1 MPDFSAHT
9 RSILK
14 NDPDFEGLDF
24 AALRA
29 EGINY
34 VAELS
39 GRIWTDHNVHDPGI
53 TLLELLCYALIDL
66 GYRTRLPAADLFSQD
81 PSSPGEEDNFFTPAQ
96 ILTCNPVTISDFRK
110 LLMDIKEVKNAWLE
124 VSDEWLEC
132 TQTAV
137 PGTTDTATPL
147 AAQARCKNSLNGLYK
162 VYLELYKGP
171 HKPEASWS
179 KKEKEYVNAVVE
191 RVREVLMAHRNLCE
205 DFVSI
210 TVLCKEKIGVCADI
224 ELEAAADAEK
234 TYVKVIETLKGFFSP
249 DPKYYTLSQM
259 LERGKAIDEVFA
271 GRPFLP
277 ESHGFIDTEELEGIT
292 LRKEIHISDVYN
304 ALFSIPGI
312 RTVKKLTLRNCE
324 TGAASETKWEYN
336 LAPNHTPEF
345 SLDCSGFRFTRNDM
359 PVSVNE
365 KKYKDYFALNYSLSG
380 KILHTKQLPALDLA
394 VPRGIYHS
402 DLEVHDSIVN
412 ELPLVYGVSEGGI
425 PDTASSQR
433 KAQALQLKG
442 FLLFFD
448 QLLAN
453 YLAQLGSLRELFSMK
468 NQQKGSTYFTA
479 LPQQV
484 PDFDKLLRFG
494 NAGGG
499 EIHAVPVEK
508 STIDDLLSQDE
519 LKKADIENDFQRV
532 EFVTAADRDAAMYTL
547 MEDLQNR
554 SHTIYT
560 VQTDNGCWFFYIFTT
575 SDRVALLSKTYYS
588 DEKSAR
594 LAAENVS
601 YIGAFNENYRRY
613 TKSNSTLS
621 SFDIELGMAGYSVYL
636 QQMAED
642 GQLYME
648 RRKAFLDHLL
658 ARFSESFTDF
668 ALLSFDTLQEDKLA
682 QRDLDRKAAFL
693 SSYDKLG
700 RNRGKGYDYRVNG
713 WGNNNVSGF
722 EQRVK
727 ALAGMEDC
735 CGQSLCHFEVFE
747 YTGQHYWVIASGGQ
761 TLFKSSSL
769 FDSPAEAATDLD
781 AFITALKDEAS
792 YKVNPVPLHET
803 HALTVE
809 YRGDLVAYP
818 QHHGQP
824 GDANVV
830 GAHLRQLLRGEPAEG
845 DILVSSQVYRPLLL
859 NERKEVVRTSKQA
872 FDTQQKAI
880 SAAKGLLRKINDDD
894 WESAATDEGV
904 KVKLDLK
911 WLKADP
917 FKLVDA
923 APFTVSLSPWP
934 DEYRWH
940 LNNDTGDRVLVSAN
954 TYPSPLAAFEGM
966 LNELTEQEF
975 TSENF
980 KTHDD
985 KDAFRFGLLKQDG
998 SVLASSPVVSDEAVR
1013 TGAMQFVEAFC
1024 RRERSEEQYTYL
1036 IAEACHW
1043 QVEFGPGL
1051 VFRSTALLADPENAM
1066 NTWRKDKRSFRVPEN
1081 LSWSWDEKG
1090 ELNLLVKD
1098 GTGSVIARLLPDT
1111 SRTDLPEDIAAAIQA
1126 SLAEKKF
1133 RVTTVKVEQGFGFRM
1148 YDDGGQ
1154 VLLSGYEVY
1163 QSRGAAFAKVLEALQ
1178 GAGREDMYLKSGDE
1192 GNREFTFFLKSGG
1205 SQFLAE
1211 HPVLYDN
1218 EKDRDDMLQHALTF
1232 LSAKKAPGGTEKE
1245 PLSHTFSL
1253 SSGDNLMLTSVQKFK
1268 TPREATENAGLTLLV
1283 AGNPDNYRYHQNPA
1297 GEHIVQ
1303 LVSGGQV
1310 LAVAPGSF
1318 ADPLVAEGIRNQ
1330 ITGYV
1335 RPHLYE
1341 VEIRAFDDKW
1351 RFRISIGI
1359 DKARAQFLSREEY
1372 GRVDEA
1378 IAAYKKMA
1386 ADMGNLKL
1394 QKAEGKTELVS
1405 KQKINKT
1412 NIAATLQPD
1421 PAQEKEQEET
1431 AQKALAVSQLFHQL
1445 STAEDKKA
1453 LQRMV
1458 RKDDLAGQGTWV
1470 YRLVKSHGYFA
1481 YHLDCG
1487 KEQVND
1493 DRKIKNLHAAA
1504 TDKPA
1509 FLQICLGGDITC
1521 KRKDAAG
1528 NPRYHY
1534 LLKWRNYTPGEK
1546 ELELFIS
1553 AKGYET
1559 QSDAEAAFEKEYLTV
1574 LKRASKAY
1582 HYGEGKYI
1590 SLAETFTAATAGCV
1604 RNENPVVC
1612 VTAEAM
1618 AHFSSEAAAVGALV
1632 ELAKSYPVRISGKRF
1647 KFSLYDYK
1655 KKASYFISAATYAT
1669 PADAL
1674 KAFFFLLVLVRN
1686 RKNYYMHCDEDTGNK
1701 FIVLKEVLLES
1712 TRRFPSREAAWGSNG
1727 IEKLIGI
1734 SQTEEAFHISLN
1746 RDDCCFSFFVSCKS
1760 KIVHP
1765 CTYDTVAARDAAL
1778 SRLFK
1783 GFADYKAPGLPD
1795 VALDANGAYYNVT
1808 WRGKL
1813 VAALPREQDN
1823 RQGGPCTPAFLSFVE
1838 TILKLENCKATT
1850 VGEHLVLKDEDDKEI
1865 ARVDGTQFTA
1875 EEWINTLVDMAVQFP
1890 IFKKDGVYYFRIP
1903 FPGSSVS
1910 TDSSTSDPCGC
1921 DQPVI
1926 PDSPD
1931 CYLAWLGGCYST
1943 CGQALEA
1950 LKALPE
1956 KLRNEKNYRSVFD
1969 CSCGS
1974 YRIEF
1979 IEDDEIVAASPQCY
1993 ATREMVCEAVERA
2006 NMLMNCEGMHLVE
2019 HILLRPRTGCTGHC
2033 SCLIP
2038 DCPDYSCNDFVWK
2051 EYGDEDPCKPAGSD
2065 PCFIPGKDP
2074 YSCIATV
2081 MLPAWTKRFR
2091 KQKNRDLV
2099 TRMLHREAPAH
2110 VLLRV
2115 LWLSPKDLC
2124 TLEASYKSWLRWLA
2138 TKKNNCGSPFDLCQ
2152 FINLLFRTRLD
2163 CWWPADYCPPC
2174 RPEDAVQ
2181 NACAELN
2188 SQETRGYCNT
2198 TVNDVFCWTT
2208 PDCCY
2213 EYKRI
2218 NLKPEDE
2225 AEKMKLIRKRTAQ
2238 YTERLEQLQAALP
2251 EDAVIGQAISY
2262 IRGGSPDEEK
2272 LLRITKL
2279 LKEEGE
2285 KKEEGVTAAQKKA
2298 YGEAMDTVLNFYLD
2312 RSLLDQYD
2320 PNKLSDIKRTMR
2332 KVNLKKQ
2339 QVPQVLKGWD
2349 TGELSGFVH
2358 NSAFEALRGIFKK

>member
-66 GYRTRLPAADLFSQD
+66 GYRTRLPAVDLFTQD
-81 PSSPGEEDNFFTPAQ
+81 PSAPGEEDNFFTPAQ
-96 ILTCNPVTISDFRK
+96 ILTCNPVTVSDFRK

-132 TQTAV
+132 AQVTGPGIADISLVGTQS
-137 PGTTDTATPL
+137 
-147 AAQARCKNSLNGLYK
+147 RCRNSLNGLYK

-171 HKPEASWS
+171 DKEESSWS
-179 KKEKEYVNAVVE
+179 KKEKEYVDGAVE
-191 RVREVLMAHRNLCE
+191 RVKEVLMAHRNLCE

-210 TVLCKEKIGVCADI
+210 TVLCKEKIGVCAEID
-224 ELEAAADAEK
+224 LEASADAEK
-234 TYVKVIETLKGFFSP
+234 TYVKVIETLKSFFSP
-249 DPKYYTLSQM
+249 DPRYYTLPQL
-259 LERGKAIDEVFA
+259 LEKGKPIDEIFA

-277 ESHGFIDTEELEGIT
+277 ESYGFIDIEELEAIT

-324 TGAASETKWEYN
+324 TGAVSEDWEYR
-336 LAPNHTPEF
+336 LTINHTPVF

-380 KILHTKQLPALDLA
+380 KILHKAGSPALDLS
-394 VPRGIYHS
+394 VPRGIYHA
-402 DLEVHDSIVN
+402 DLSIHDSIQN

-425 PDTASSQR
+425 PETASPKR

-448 QLLAN
+448 QLLSN
-453 YLAQLGSLRELFSMK
+453 YLAQLGSLRELFSWK
-468 NQQKGSTYFTA
+468 NAQKGATYFTA
-479 LPQQV
+479 LPQGV
-484 PDFDKLLRFG
+484 PDLDKLLRFG
-494 NAGGG
+494 NMGSG
-499 EIHAVPVEK
+499 ETQAIPVEK
-508 STIDDLLSQDE
+508 STIDDLLAGDK
-519 LKKADIENDFQRV
+519 LKTADIANDFSRV

-547 MEDLQNR
+547 IEDLQNK
-554 SHTIYT
+554 SGNIYT
-560 VQTDNGCWFFYIFTT
+560 VQTENGYWFFYILTT
-575 SDRVALLSKTYYS
+575 SDRVALLGRTYYP
-588 DEKSAR
+588 DEKSAK
-594 LAAENVS
+594 LAAENIS
-601 YIGAFNENYRRY
+601 YIGALGENYRRY
-613 TKSNSTLS
+613 TKNDSTLS

-642 GQLYME
+642 GQLYGE

-668 ALLSFDTLQEDKLA
+668 ALLSFDTLKEEKLA
-682 QRDLDRKAAFL
+682 RRELDHKAAFL

-713 WGNNNVSGF
+713 WNNNNVSGF

-769 FDSPAEAATDLD
+769 FDTPAEAAADLN
-781 AFITALKDEAS
+781 AFITALKEEAS
-792 YKVNPVPLHET
+792 YKVNPVPLHEA
-803 HALTVE
+803 HALAVE

-818 QHHGQP
+818 QHHAQP

-845 DILVSSQVYRPLLL
+845 DILVSSQVYKPLLL
-859 NERKEVVRTSKQA
+859 NERKEVVRTPKQS
-872 FDTQQKAI
+872 FDT
-880 SAAKGLLRKINDDD
+880 AAKASSAVKALLRKINDED
-894 WESAATDEGV
+894 WESAIADEGV
-904 KVKLDLK
+904 KTKLDLK
-911 WLKADP
+911 WAKNDP
-917 FKLVDA
+917 FRVVDA
-923 APFTVSLSPWP
+923 APFTVTLSPWP

-940 LNNDTGDRVLVSAN
+940 LNNDTGDRVLESSS
-954 TYPSPLAAFEGM
+954 TYPSPMAALEGM
-966 LNELTEQEF
+966 LKELTAQEF
-975 TSENF
+975 TRENI
-980 KTHDD
+980 KPHAD
-985 KDAFRFGLLKQDG
+985 KDALRFDLLNQDG
-998 SVLASSPVVSDEAVR
+998 SVLATSPVVRDEAVR

-1024 RRERSEEQYTYL
+1024 RREKAEEQYTYL

-1043 QVEFGPGL
+1043 QVEFAPGL

-1066 NTWRKDKRSFRVPEN
+1066 NTWRKDKRAFRVPEN

-1098 GTGSVIARLLPDT
+1098 SSGSIIARLLPDA
-1111 SRTDLPEDIAAAIQA
+1111 SSTDLPEDIAAAIQS
-1126 SLAEKKF
+1126 SLTEKRF
-1133 RVTTVKVEQGFGFRM
+1133 RVSTVKVEQGFGFRI

-1163 QSRGAAFAKVLEALQ
+1163 GSRGAAFAKVLDALKD
-1178 GAGREDMYLKSGDE
+1178 AGKEEMYLKSGDE
-1192 GNREFTFFLKSGG
+1192 GNREFTFFLKSAG

-1218 EKDRDDMLQHALTF
+1218 EKDRDDMLQHTLSF
-1232 LSAKKAPGGTEKE
+1232 LAAKKDPGGTEKE
-1245 PLSHTFSL
+1245 PLTHTFAL
-1253 SSGDNLMLTSVQKFK
+1253 SSGGNPMLVSVQKFK
-1268 TPREATENAGLTLLV
+1268 TPREATDNAALTLLA
-1283 AGNPDNYRYHQNPA
+1283 AGNPDNYRYRQNA
-1297 GEHIVQ
+1297 EGQYTVQ
-1303 LVSGGQV
+1303 LVSGETV
-1310 LAVAPGSF
+1310 TAVAPGSF
-1318 ADPLVAEGIRNQ
+1318 ADQAIAEGIRNGVL
-1330 ITGYV
+1330 GYIK
-1335 RPHLYE
+1335 PHLYE
-1341 VEIRAFDDKW
+1341 IDVRAFDDKW
-1351 RFRISIGI
+1351 RFRISVGI
-1359 DKARAQFLSREEY
+1359 DRTRAQFLSRDEY

-1386 ADMGNLKL
+1386 ADMGNLRL
-1394 QKAEGKTELVS
+1394 QKSEGKTELIS
-1405 KQKINKT
+1405 RQKINKS
-1412 NIAATLQPD
+1412 NIAATLQAD
-1421 PAQEKEQEET
+1421 PAQQKEGGEE
-1431 AQKALAVSQLFHQL
+1431 AQKALAVSQLLHQI
-1445 STAEDKKA
+1445 STAEDEKT

-1458 RKDDLAGQGTWV
+1458 RKDDLAEQGTWV
-1470 YRLVKSHGYFA
+1470 YRLVKTDGYFA
-1481 YHLDCG
+1481 YHLDCS
-1487 KEQVND
+1487 KEKINE

-1504 TDKPA
+1504 TDKPS
-1509 FLQICLGGDITC
+1509 FLQICLGGDIIV
-1521 KRKDAAG
+1521 KREDVPG
-1528 NPRYHY
+1528 NLRYHY
-1534 LLKWRNYTPGEK
+1534 VLRWRNNTPGEK
-1546 ELELFIS
+1546 ELDLFIS

-1559 QSDAEAAFEKEYLTV
+1559 PSAAEEAFEKEYLTV

-1590 SLAETFTAATAGCV
+1590 SLTETFSSAINNCN
-1604 RNENPVVC
+1604 RNEHPVAC
-1612 VTAEAM
+1612 VTAEAL
-1618 AHFSSEAAAVGALV
+1618 AYFGGAEGAVNVLV
-1632 ELAKSYPVRISGKRF
+1632 ELAKSYPVRISGRRY

-1655 KKASYFISAATYAT
+1655 KKISLFISAAAYEK
-1669 PADAL
+1669 PSDAL
-1674 KAFFFLLVLVRN
+1674 KAFFYLLVLVRN
-1686 RKNYYMHCDEDTGNK
+1686 RKNYYMHCDEETGNK
-1701 FIVLKEVLLES
+1701 FMVLKEVLLES
-1712 TRRFPSREAAWGSNG
+1712 TRRFPSREAAWGAEG
-1727 IEKLIGI
+1727 IEKLIGV

-1765 CTYDTVAARDAAL
+1765 CTYDTAAARDAAL
-1778 SRLFK
+1778 ARMFK
-1783 GFADYKAPGLPD
+1783 GLTDYKSPELPQVTID
-1795 VALDANGAYYNVT
+1795 ETGAYIHVSYGG
-1808 WRGKL
+1808 RL
-1813 VAALPREQDN
+1813 LASLPGSNDKN
-1823 RQGGPCTPAFLSFVE
+1823 GNGPCTDNFLGFVE
-1838 TILKLENCKATT
+1838 TVLRLQNCKAIAA
-1850 VGEHLVLKDEDDKEI
+1850 GEHWVLRDENGKEI
-1865 ARVDGTQFTA
+1865 ARVENKEFTA
-1875 EEWINTLVDMAVQFP
+1875 EEWIKELVDMAVRFP
-1890 IFKKDGVYYFRIP
+1890 LFKKDGVYYFRIP
-1903 FPGSSVS
+1903 FPGSPAFADNS
-1910 TDSSTSDPCGC
+1910 TADPCGC
-1921 DQPVI
+1921 DAPI
-1926 PDSPD
+1926 TPDSPD

-1943 CGQALEA
+1943 CTQALEA

-1979 IEDDEIVAASPQCY
+1979 IGDEDIVAASPQCY

-2006 NMLMNCEGMHLVE
+2006 KGLMNCEGIHLVE
-2019 HILLRPRTGCTGHC
+2019 HILLRPRTGCIEHC

-2051 EYGDEDPCKPAGSD
+2051 EYGEEDPCKPQGSD
-2065 PCFIPGKDP
+2065 PCFVPGKDP

-2091 KQKNRDLV
+2091 QQKNRDLV

-2124 TLEASYKSWLRWLA
+2124 TLEASYRSWLRWLA
-2138 TKKNNCGSPFDLCQ
+2138 NKKNNCGSSFDLCQ
-2152 FINLLFRTRLD
+2152 FIGLLFRSRLD
-2163 CWWPADYCPPC
+2163 CWSPADYCPPC
-2174 RPEDAVQ
+2174 EPEERRDQ
-2181 NACAELN
+2181 TACPGLN

-2213 EYKRI
+2213 EYKRM
-2218 NLKPEDE
+2218 NLKPEEE
-2225 AEKMKLIRKRTAQ
+2225 AEKRKLIRKRTAR
-2238 YTERLEQLQAALP
+2238 YTERLEQLQKDLPGDAA
-2251 EDAVIGQAISY
+2251 IGQAISY

-2272 LLRITKL
+2272 LLRLADL
-2279 LKEEGE
+2279 LNEEGE
-2285 KKEEGVTAAQKKA
+2285 KKEGITAAHKQA
-2298 YGEAMDTVLNFYLD
+2298 YGEALDTVMNFYLD

-2320 PNKLSDIKRTMR
+2320 PNKISDIKRTVR
-2332 KVNLKKQ
+2332 KADLKKGSM
-2339 QVPQVLKGWD
+2339 PGVLKGWD
-2349 TGELSGFVH
+2349 TGELSGFIH
-2358 NSAFEALRGIFKK
+2358 HSAFEALRGIFKK

>member
-34 VAELS
+34 VAQLS

-66 GYRTRLPAADLFSQD
+66 GYRTRLPAIDLFSQD

-132 TQTAV
+132 TQTAT

-147 AAQARCKNSLNGLYK
+147 AAQARCKNSLNGLYR

-171 HKPEASWS
+171 HKPEGSWS
-179 KKEKEYVNAVVE
+179 KKEKEYVDGVVE

-224 ELEAAADAEK
+224 ELEATADAEK

-259 LERGKAIDEVFA
+259 LEKGKPIDEVFA

-336 LAPNHTPEF
+336 LAPNHTSEF

-402 DLEVHDSIVN
+402 DLGIHDSIQH

-425 PDTASSQR
+425 PDTASPKR

-453 YLAQLGSLRELFSMK
+453 YLAQLGSLRELFSLK
-468 NQQKGSTYFTA
+468 NRQDGSTYFTA

-494 NAGGG
+494 GSTGQG

-508 STIDDLLSQDE
+508 SIIEDLLAQDE
-519 LKKADIENDFQRV
+519 LKTADIESNFQRV

-560 VQTDNGCWFFYIFTT
+560 LQTGKDCWFFYIFTT
-575 SDRVALLSKTYYS
+575 SDRVALLSKTYYP

-601 YIGAFNENYRRY
+601 YIGAFDENYRRY
-613 TKSNSTLS
+613 TKSNSTRS

-642 GQLYME
+642 GQLYGE

-700 RNRGKGYDYRVNG
+700 RNRGKAYDYRVNG

-803 HALTVE
+803 HALAVE

-818 QHHGQP
+818 QQHRQP

-830 GAHLRQLLRGEPAEG
+830 GEHLRQLLRGEPTEG
-845 DILVSSQVYRPLLL
+845 DILVSSQVYKPLLL

-872 FDTQQKAI
+872 FDTQAKAI

-894 WESAATDEGV
+894 WESAATGEAA

-911 WLKADP
+911 WAKSDP

-954 TYPSPLAAFEGM
+954 TYPSPLAALEGM

-975 TSENF
+975 TSESF

-985 KDAFRFGLLKQDG
+985 RDAFRFDLVKQDG
-998 SVLASSPVVSDEAVR
+998 SVLAASPVVSDEAVR

-1066 NTWRKDKRSFRVPEN
+1066 NTWRKDKRSFRVAEN

-1098 GTGSVIARLLPDT
+1098 GSGSIIARLLPDA
-1111 SRTDLPEDIAAAIQA
+1111 SRTDLPEDIAAAIQT

-1178 GAGREDMYLKSGDE
+1178 GA
-1192 GNREFTFFLKSGG
+1192 
-1205 SQFLAE
+1205 
-1211 HPVLYDN
+1211 
-1218 EKDRDDMLQHALTF
+1218 
-1232 LSAKKAPGGTEKE
+1232 
-1245 PLSHTFSL
+1245 
-1253 SSGDNLMLTSVQKFK
+1253 
-1268 TPREATENAGLTLLV
+1268 
-1283 AGNPDNYRYHQNPA
+1283 
-1297 GEHIVQ
+1297 
-1303 LVSGGQV
+1303 
-1310 LAVAPGSF
+1310 
-1318 ADPLVAEGIRNQ
+1318 
-1330 ITGYV
+1330 
-1335 RPHLYE
+1335 
-1341 VEIRAFDDKW
+1341 
-1351 RFRISIGI
+1351 
-1359 DKARAQFLSREEY
+1359 
-1372 GRVDEA
+1372 
-1378 IAAYKKMA
+1378 
-1386 ADMGNLKL
+1386 
-1394 QKAEGKTELVS
+1394 
-1405 KQKINKT
+1405 
-1412 NIAATLQPD
+1412 
-1421 PAQEKEQEET
+1421 
-1431 AQKALAVSQLFHQL
+1431 
-1445 STAEDKKA
+1445 
-1453 LQRMV
+1453 
-1458 RKDDLAGQGTWV
+1458 
-1470 YRLVKSHGYFA
+1470 
-1481 YHLDCG
+1481 
-1487 KEQVND
+1487 
-1493 DRKIKNLHAAA
+1493 
-1504 TDKPA
+1504 
-1509 FLQICLGGDITC
+1509 
-1521 KRKDAAG
+1521 
-1528 NPRYHY
+1528 
-1534 LLKWRNYTPGEK
+1534 
-1546 ELELFIS
+1546 
-1553 AKGYET
+1553 
-1559 QSDAEAAFEKEYLTV
+1559 
-1574 LKRASKAY
+1574 
-1582 HYGEGKYI
+1582 
-1590 SLAETFTAATAGCV
+1590 
-1604 RNENPVVC
+1604 
-1612 VTAEAM
+1612 
-1618 AHFSSEAAAVGALV
+1618 
-1632 ELAKSYPVRISGKRF
+1632 
-1647 KFSLYDYK
+1647 
-1655 KKASYFISAATYAT
+1655 
-1669 PADAL
+1669 
-1674 KAFFFLLVLVRN
+1674 
-1686 RKNYYMHCDEDTGNK
+1686 
-1701 FIVLKEVLLES
+1701 
-1712 TRRFPSREAAWGSNG
+1712 
-1727 IEKLIGI
+1727 
-1734 SQTEEAFHISLN
+1734 
-1746 RDDCCFSFFVSCKS
+1746 
-1760 KIVHP
+1760 
-1765 CTYDTVAARDAAL
+1765 
-1778 SRLFK
+1778 
-1783 GFADYKAPGLPD
+1783 
-1795 VALDANGAYYNVT
+1795 
-1808 WRGKL
+1808 
-1813 VAALPREQDN
+1813 
-1823 RQGGPCTPAFLSFVE
+1823 
-1838 TILKLENCKATT
+1838 
-1850 VGEHLVLKDEDDKEI
+1850 
-1865 ARVDGTQFTA
+1865 
-1875 EEWINTLVDMAVQFP
+1875 
-1890 IFKKDGVYYFRIP
+1890 
-1903 FPGSSVS
+1903 
-1910 TDSSTSDPCGC
+1910 
-1921 DQPVI
+1921 
-1926 PDSPD
+1926 
-1931 CYLAWLGGCYST
+1931 
-1943 CGQALEA
+1943 
-1950 LKALPE
+1950 
-1956 KLRNEKNYRSVFD
+1956 
-1969 CSCGS
+1969 
-1974 YRIEF
+1974 
-1979 IEDDEIVAASPQCY
+1979 
-1993 ATREMVCEAVERA
+1993 
-2006 NMLMNCEGMHLVE
+2006 
-2019 HILLRPRTGCTGHC
+2019 
-2033 SCLIP
+2033 
-2038 DCPDYSCNDFVWK
+2038 
-2051 EYGDEDPCKPAGSD
+2051 
-2065 PCFIPGKDP
+2065 
-2074 YSCIATV
+2074 
-2081 MLPAWTKRFR
+2081 
-2091 KQKNRDLV
+2091 
-2099 TRMLHREAPAH
+2099 
-2110 VLLRV
+2110 
-2115 LWLSPKDLC
+2115 
-2124 TLEASYKSWLRWLA
+2124 
-2138 TKKNNCGSPFDLCQ
+2138 
-2152 FINLLFRTRLD
+2152 
-2163 CWWPADYCPPC
+2163 
-2174 RPEDAVQ
+2174 
-2181 NACAELN
+2181 
-2188 SQETRGYCNT
+2188 
-2198 TVNDVFCWTT
+2198 
-2208 PDCCY
+2208 
-2213 EYKRI
+2213 
-2218 NLKPEDE
+2218 
-2225 AEKMKLIRKRTAQ
+2225 
-2238 YTERLEQLQAALP
+2238 
-2251 EDAVIGQAISY
+2251 
-2262 IRGGSPDEEK
+2262 
-2272 LLRITKL
+2272 
-2279 LKEEGE
+2279 
-2285 KKEEGVTAAQKKA
+2285 
-2298 YGEAMDTVLNFYLD
+2298 
-2312 RSLLDQYD
+2312 
-2320 PNKLSDIKRTMR
+2320 
-2332 KVNLKKQ
+2332 
-2339 QVPQVLKGWD
+2339 
-2349 TGELSGFVH
+2349 
-2358 NSAFEALRGIFKK
+2358 